1 MVKKDIKNRTVQKTI
16 KHTVDLGVAIDDSLV
31 QISEFVDYI
40 KSNLKVNGNKG
51 ALGEDIV
58 VSANGTKQSMVTSRV
73 RLGKRYNKYLT
84 KKFLKKI
91 GISDYIKINAT
102 EKSVYK
108 LKYIAVEK
116 SKEN

>member
-1 MVKKDIKNRTVQKTI
+1 MVKKDIKNPSVYKTI
-16 KHTVDLGVAIDDSLV
+16 KHTVHLEVSIDDSLV
-31 QISEFVDYI
+31 QLSEFVDYI

-58 VSANGTKQSMVTSRV
+58 VSANGTKQVMVTSRV
-73 RLGKRYNKYLT
+73 RLAKRYIKYLT

-102 EKSVYK
+102 EKSVYR

-116 SKEN
+116 TKEN

>member
-1 MVKKDIKNRTVQKTI
+1 MVKKDTKNPAVSKNI

-31 QISEFVDYI
+31 QINEFVDYI
-40 KSNLKVNGNKG
+40 KANLKVNGMKG
-51 ALGEDIV
+51 ALGEDVIV
-58 VSANGTKQSMVTSRV
+58 SVNGNKQVMVSSRV
-73 RLGKRYNKYLT
+73 RLAKRYVKYLT

-102 EKSVYK
+102 EKSVYR